1 MNFNFGEILTRAW
14 QIAWRHK
21 VLWIAGIAVSLV
33 GLISAAISL
42 AFNQPFAS
50 LMESGPQDAG
60 RNLAPILL
68 SNGLT
73 FLFSILSIPISVLG
87 MMVPSLGTIQAEKG
101 NPNIDFIELLRASL
115 PYFWRVLGIFLLVW
129 VGMFVIVG
137 VLIGCLV
144 LLSIVTLGLGTLCMF
159 PVMLLFIPLA
169 IVVYAGVELGMSAVL
184 VDNLDFS
191 TAIRRAWELVKK
203 NIGAVAIL
211 SIILYLVSTI
221 IGMIVTLPMM
231 VPMFGF
237 MFNMGAE
244 PDMESFERLFRNM
257 TLWMLAFSPLY
268 AILQGLVLTFMQSAW
283 TLTYMRLVKPQD
295 NAPLVVEANA

>member
-1 MNFNFGEILTRAW
+1 
-14 QIAWRHK
+14 
-21 VLWIAGIAVSLV
+21 
-33 GLISAAISL
+33 
-42 AFNQPFAS
+42 
-50 LMESGPQDAG
+50 
-60 RNLAPILL
+60 
-68 SNGLT
+68 
-73 FLFSILSIPISVLG
+73 
-87 MMVPSLGTIQAEKG
+87 
-101 NPNIDFIELLRASL
+101 
-115 PYFWRVLGIFLLVW
+115 
-129 VGMFVIVG
+129 
-137 VLIGCLV
+137 
-144 LLSIVTLGLGTLCMF
+144 
-159 PVMLLFIPLA
+159 
-169 IVVYAGVELGMSAVL
+169 MSAVL